1 MLLLAAIVAF
11 AGVADSPLL
20 RPPESVRI
28 AIPKVSQRPV
38 LDGKLDEQTWADA
51 AKLTD
56 FVEYEPNDMVRGREK
71 SIAYVAYDSQYL
83 FLAFR
88 AFESQPG
95 HVRAT
100 VFPRERGGEADDR
113 VTFLLDTFLDKR
125 RALEFKSN
133 PFGIQTDGIKVEGLE
148 GDPSPDF
155 VWYSAGRTD
164 DQGWSVE
171 MMIPWGSLR
180 FPHDDPLSIGLNVVR
195 VYGRRGAKDSWVA
208 RRHGNPCEICQEGT
222 LVGITGIDKHK
233 TIDVLPYVSGSQ
245 LGTRQFAIDS
255 ALSGGEFFATRP
267 PLGFDTG
274 RPRGTVGGDVK
285 FALTSSAILNATLN
299 PDFSQIESDDDQVRV
314 NQRFTLFQ
322 SERRPF
328 FLESRDAFEIPRS
341 LDESRTNIGDLFYSR
356 AIVDPAAGVRL
367 TGKQGRFTFG
377 SLYVRDD
384 QPGYFNYTGFESSGY
399 RQLQSTSAD
408 IVVGRARA
416 DILADSYIGIT
427 ALGRRMDDA
436 RNGVGAVDVSLR
448 RGSITLKAEGGGS
461 TDRAPLDVATS
472 PALDGKTRTGVY
484 YRSLLAKSGKYFSAA
499 LLASGA
505 DSGFRDQVGRFS
517 RVGIEQLGGRATVTQ
532 YPSTKILQWLSQ
544 GINVSTARIFGG
556 RALDYTVTVPFQ
568 FQFQKATSVAVTPLR
583 QHLTLFDRRLFMTGL
598 VLEASSNASQLIAA
612 SGNIYFGDREI
623 IDGSQSRVGKGYNA
637 GVQLV
642 VRPVAQASVEVKGQR
657 SWHADRWNSPLV
669 DDARIL
675 RVKGSYQFSRPLGLR
690 LIEQYSN
697 QYDTRISNPFYRRG
711 VVRAR
716 SALVSYELGPS
727 SFLYAGY
734 NEGSQDFD
742 EPIVDGS
749 ARLRTESQI
758 FMKLSYLIRL

>member
-1 MLLLAAIVAF
+1 MLVVAAIVAL
-11 AGVADSPLL
+11 AAVTDTILL
-20 RPPESVRI
+20 KPPDSVRI

-38 LDGKLDEQTWADA
+38 LDGKLDDQTWAEA

-56 FVEYEPNDMVRGREK
+56 FVEYEPNDMVRAREK
-71 SIAYVAYDSQYL
+71 SIAYVAYDAQYL
-83 FLAFR
+83 FLGFR
-88 AFESQPG
+88 AFESRPG
-95 HVRAT
+95 QVRAT
-100 VFPRERGGEADDR
+100 VFPRERGGDGDDR

-125 RALEFKSN
+125 RALEFRSN
-133 PFGIQTDGIKVEGLE
+133 PFGIQTDAIKVEGLD
-148 GDPSPDF
+148 GDISPDF

-164 DQGWSVE
+164 EQGWTVE

-180 FPHDDPLSIGLNVVR
+180 FPHDDPLSIGFNVVR

-208 RRHGNPCEICQEGT
+208 RRHGNPCEICQEGV
-222 LVGITGIDKHK
+222 LVGITGIDSHR

-245 LGTRQFAIDS
+245 LGTRQFGTDS
-255 ALSGGEFFATRP
+255 AISSGQFFATQP
-267 PLGFDTG
+267 PLAFDTG
-274 RPRGTVGGDVK
+274 RPRGAAGGDVK
-285 FALTSSAILNATLN
+285 FSLTSSAILNATVN
-299 PDFSQIESDDDQVRV
+299 PDFSQVESDDDQVRV

-341 LDESRTNIGDLFYSR
+341 LDESRSNIGDLFYSR

-384 QPGYFNYTGFESSGY
+384 QPGYFSYTGFESSGY
-399 RQLQSTSAD
+399 RPLQSTSAD

-416 DILADSYIGIT
+416 DILADSYVGVT
-427 ALGRRMDDA
+427 AIGRRVADA

-448 RGSITLKAEGGGS
+448 RGSITLKAEGGRSSDG
-461 TDRAPLDVATS
+461 APLDLATA

-484 YRSLLAKSGKYFSAA
+484 YRALLAQSGKYFSAVV
-499 LLASGA
+499 LASGA
-505 DSGFRDQVGRFS
+505 DSGFRDQVGRFA
-517 RVGIEQLGGRATVTQ
+517 RVGIEQLGGRATITQ
-532 YPSTKILQWLSQ
+532 YPSTPVLQWLSQ
-544 GINVSTARIFGG
+544 GINVSTARAFGG
-556 RALDYTVTVPFQ
+556 RLLDYTVTLPFQ
-568 FQFQKATSVAVTPLR
+568 FQFQKATSVTITPLR
-583 QHLTLFDRRLFMTGL
+583 QHLTLFDRRLYMTGM
-598 VLEASSNASQLIAA
+598 VLDVNSNASQVISA
-612 SGNIYFGDREI
+612 SGNMYIGDREI
-623 IDGSQSRVGKGYNA
+623 IDQSRSRVGKGYNA
-637 GVQLV
+637 SLQLV
-642 VRPVAQASVEVKGQR
+642 IRPLAQASLEIKGQR
-657 SWHADRWNSPLV
+657 SWHADKWSSPLV

-711 VVRAR
+711 VVHAR
-716 SALVSYELGPS
+716 SGLVSYELGPS

-734 NEGSQDFD
+734 SEGSQDFD

-749 ARLRTESQI
+749 ARLRTDSQL